1 MARNIIQ
8 DMTSGS
14 PTKLILKFSIPMLIG
29 NVFQQFYNM
38 VDSIVVGNYVS
49 TDALAAVGATMP
61 LNFLIFSLTFGL
73 SAGVSIV
80 ISQFFGAKDYEN
92 VKKGFATATYI
103 ILGASIIM
111 GILGIISC
119 RWLLEL
125 LNTPDTII
133 AQSEIYMKISYAGII
148 GVAGY
153 NGIASVLRALGDSI
167 TPLIF
172 LIVASILNVILDLL
186 FVIVFHWGVPGVA
199 IATVIAQVV
208 SAVSCILYAYKKVD
222 LLHTSLHEFKPD
234 KVIFDKCIRMGLP
247 VAIQNSFVSISTMV
261 LQGVINSYGDVV
273 IAASTAANR
282 IDQLMLQPGMSVGA
296 AIAAF
301 AGQNV
306 GAGKLDRVKKGFYAA
321 SKIII
326 LFSLMMLP
334 LIYFGVERIMMLF
347 TKKEDFDVA
356 RIGLEAIRVTCF
368 FYAFVGM
375 IFVSRNFLSGVGDI
389 KIPMIMG
396 LTEVLCRVIVSYV
409 LSAKIGYGGIWWA
422 TALTWLIT
430 CCVGCSRVASG
441 KWKDKSIIKQ
451 TILSNTL

>member
-8 DMTSGS
+8 DMTNGS
-14 PTKLILKFSIPMLIG
+14 PIKLILKFSIPMLIG

-38 VDSIVVGNYVS
+38 VDSIVVGNNVS
-49 TDALAAVGATMP
+49 MDALAAVGATMP

-80 ISQFFGAKDYEN
+80 ISQYFGAKDYEN
-92 VKKGFATATYI
+92 VKKGFATAAYT
-103 ILGASIIM
+103 ILGVSIIM
-111 GILGIISC
+111 GILGILSC

-133 AQSEIYMKISYAGII
+133 AQSEIYMKISYAGILGI
-148 GVAGY
+148 AGY
-153 NGIASVLRALGDSI
+153 NGMASVLRALGDSI

-172 LIVASILNVILDLL
+172 LIVASVLNVVLDLL
-186 FVIVFHWGVPGVA
+186 FVIVFQWGVPGVA
-199 IATVIAQVV
+199 IATIISQAV
-208 SAVSCILYAYKKVD
+208 SAVGCIIYAYKKIE
-222 LLHTSLHEFKPD
+222 LLRMPIHEFKPD
-234 KVIFDKCIRMGLP
+234 KVIFGKCIRLGLP

-301 AGQNV
+301 AGQNI

-326 LFSLMMLP
+326 LFSLIMLP
-334 LIYFGVERIMMLF
+334 LIYFGGERIMMLF
-347 TKKEDFDVA
+347 TKEEDIEVA
-356 RIGLEAIRVTCF
+356 RIGLEAIRVTSF

-389 KIPMIMG
+389 RIPMVMG
-396 LTEVLCRVIVSYV
+396 LTEVLCRVIVANV
-409 LSAKIGYGGIWWA
+409 LSVKIGYSGIWWA
-422 TALTWLIT
+422 TAITWLIT
-430 CCVGCSRVASG
+430 CAVGSARVASG
-441 KWKDKSIIKQ
+441 KWKNKSIIKQ
-451 TILSNTL
+451 TILSDTI